1 MPNIKNTIKGPIDF
15 TQIPDI
21 PKNPNINIP
30 DIDLS
35 EEISNIYLNYQ
46 GLKEY
51 HSKVKNAL
59 NTKVNLEDYNSYK
72 EEIETKNEKQDG
84 LINGINNRIAIY
96 NKYTGD
102 IDKNIAFSRSELN
115 DLQNLFIQVPNA
127 NIIKFYYGNT
137 NLGSFIVFNVSIK
150 IESTDETITLTSD
163 KTYNVLLNGKRN
175 IDNKIEKIS
184 LKFSYTKSKISY
196 SPMQFDGIDIRKESN
211 IIQNVIISDHIDST
225 NGECIIINSTGSTLP
240 ESKPYT
246 IVFGEKGFIINDDK
260 PGNTYNN
267 IITINND
274 ELNYNKN
281 ILVVNNDTIKYKNK
295 EIPTDPIDIN
305 LDQTC
310 ENTNTQENALIM
322 KGE

>member
-1 MPNIKNTIKGPIDF
+1 MPNLKNIIKGPIDF

-21 PKNPNINIP
+21 PKNPNIP

-102 IDKNIAFSRSELN
+102 IDKNITFSRSELN

-196 SPMQFDGIDIRKESN
+196 SPMQFDGIDIREESN

-274 ELNYNKN
+274 ELNYKN
-281 ILVVNNDTIKYKNK
+281 ILIVNDNIIKYKNK

-305 LDQTC
+305 FDQTC

>member
-35 EEISNIYLNYQ
+35 EEVSNIYLNYQ

-59 NTKVNLEDYNSYK
+59 NTKVNLEDYDSYK
-72 EEIETKNEKQDG
+72 KEIETKNEEQDR

-102 IDKNIAFSRSELN
+102 IDKNITFSRSELN

-196 SPMQFDGIDIRKESN
+196 SPMQFDGIDIREESN
-211 IIQNVIISDHIDST
+211 IIQNVIISDRIDST

-274 ELNYNKN
+274 ELKYKN
-281 ILVVNNDTIKYKNK
+281 ILVVNDNIIKYNDK

-305 LDQTC
+305 FDQTC

>member
-1 MPNIKNTIKGPIDF
+1 MNTEDKKLLDY
-15 TQIPDI
+15 
-21 PKNPNINIP
+21 
-30 DIDLS
+30 
-35 EEISNIYLNYQ
+35 E

-51 HSKVKNAL
+51 HN
-59 NTKVNLEDYNSYK
+59 NLK
-72 EEIETKNEKQDG
+72 E
-84 LINGINNRIAIY
+84 
-96 NKYTGD
+96 
-102 IDKNIAFSRSELN
+102 
-115 DLQNLFIQVPNA
+115 
-127 NIIKFYYGNT
+127 
-137 NLGSFIVFNVSIK
+137 
-150 IESTDETITLTSD
+150 
-163 KTYNVLLNGKRN
+163 NVLFKP
-175 IDNKIEKIS
+175 S
-184 LKFSYTKSKISY
+184 
-196 SPMQFDGIDIRKESN
+196 
-211 IIQNVIISDHIDST
+211 NVIISDHTDDT
-225 NGECIIINSTGSTLP
+225 NGKCIIINSTGSTLP